1 MNKKIIFLFCTVISL
16 FTVHAQTINILDSSR
31 KVSLRGLS
39 VVDDNVFWA
48 SGSSGTVVRSTDGGQ
63 TLEWLTVKG
72 YEQRDFRDIEAMNAN
87 FAYIMAV
94 DKPGLILRTMDGGKN
109 WNKVYEDTATGVF
122 LDAMAFNKNGVT
134 VAVGDPLS
142 DMKAY
147 VIYRKNKDAEF
158 FRLQKEQMFAQ
169 GEAFFASSG
178 TNVQFIPGTDEFV
191 TVSGGR
197 ISRFH
202 HLKMNIILPLK
213 QGTESTG
220 ANSISVWDNENM
232 YVVGGDFSN
241 DKDATGNACFTTDGG
256 KTWQLPTQGPHGYR
270 SCVMYISKNKLISCG
285 TNGVDISEDG
295 GLTWKNISTLGF
307 HVCQVSKNGNS
318 IFLAGPRGRIAK
330 LNFE

>member
-16 FTVHAQTINILDSSR
+16 FTLHAQTINILDSSH

-48 SGSSGTVVRSTDGGQ
+48 SGSNGTVVRSIDGGQ
-63 TLEWLTVKG
+63 SLEWLTVKG
-72 YEQRDFRDIEAMNAN
+72 YEQRDFRDIEALNAN
-87 FAYIMAV
+87 FVYIMAV
-94 DKPGLILRTMDGGKN
+94 DKPGLILLTKDGGKN
-109 WNKVYEDTATGVF
+109 WNKVYEDTTTGVF
-122 LDAMAFNKNGVT
+122 IDAMAFNKNGVT

-142 DMKAY
+142 DLKAY
-147 VIYRKNKDAEF
+147 VLYRKNKDAEF

-202 HLKMNIILPLK
+202 HLKMNIKLPLK

-220 ANSISVWDNENM
+220 ANSIAVWDQQNM

-241 DKDATGNACFTTDGG
+241 DKDTTGNACYTTDGG
-256 KTWQLPTQGPHGYR
+256 NTWQLPIQSPHGYR
-270 SCVMYISKNKLISCG
+270 SCVIYVTKNKLIACG
-285 TNGVDISEDG
+285 TSGVDISEDG
-295 GLTWKNISTLGF
+295 GITWKLISTIGF
-307 HVCQVSKNGNS
+307 HVCQLSKSGNAVY
-318 IFLAGPRGRIAK
+318 LAGPRGRIAE
-330 LNFE
+330 LIF